1 MPHPQYDPRD
11 WLSALLM
18 YLSSDFFVD
27 MSAMADCHEA
37 HRAAFSIDGIDDP
50 KTANTELPQPVKL
63 AAQWLATLGIGS
75 DRTNRCLDRSFQVGM
90 E

>member
-1 MPHPQYDPRD
+1 
-11 WLSALLM
+11 M

-27 MSAMADCHEA
+27 MPAMADCHEA

-50 KTANTELPQPVKL
+50 KTANAKLPESVKL
-63 AAQWLATLGIGS
+63 AEQWLATFGITGDS
-75 DRTNRCLDRSFQVGM
+75 TNRCLDRSFQVGM